1 MGTINQARVSHFIEF
16 FQGITVWVAWACRFF
31 SCSLFD
37 MLNGYKSYEMVFL
50 HKQFN
55 MPNGFQT
62 SWKRTDS
69 NNRSINLIFT
79 TKHVG
84 GNKNYKWFQRDH
96 KMVWWTHI
104 ENEKLEILLW
114 KWDGRSSRTQNR
126 NENVNPNKVSRRK
139 IKIKRKWHFL
149 FAMPR

>member
-96 KMVWWTHI
+96 KMNWWTHI

-114 KWDGRSSRTQNR
+114 KWDGRSSRT
-126 NENVNPNKVSRRK
+126 RK
-139 IKIKRKWHFL
+139 AKWKRKSKQSVTKKN
-149 FAMPR
+149 